1 MIVDAQRCPARLACG
16 RDLEL
21 GHACAAGIVA
31 LRFPCRRKSGMRHN
45 VWMDDALLIHPTHW
59 GSWRDYLDAVLLA
72 SSLPNSVA
80 NTCFAFPTCGTALA

>member
-1 MIVDAQRCPARLACG
+1 MIVDMQRGPAQRGSG

-21 GHACAAGIVA
+21 GHTCATGIEA
-31 LRFPCRRKSGMRHN
+31 LCFPCRRKSGMRHN